1 MNYRGLLFEFFFVW
15 CERNRIEIMI
25 NLTPNMLIMMNR
37 KTKFDNKIKKKSS
50 LIYFCYGIDYV

>member
-37 KTKFDNKIKKKSS
+37 KTKFDNK
-50 LIYFCYGIDYV
+50 